1 VIDNVNIHFCLQL
14 LNDAEEI
21 VNSELQKVATKKSRS
36 IEDGDYLPPV
46 NITIIPHSSE
56 PTPHSSTV
64 NDLLKCA
71 NPSDVLLC
79 RSNQDLEVKHFY
91 D

>member
-1 VIDNVNIHFCLQL
+1 
-14 LNDAEEI
+14 LNDAEEYI
-21 VNSELQKVATKKSRS
+21 NSELQEVATKKSRS

-46 NITIIPHSSE
+46 KIITASLSPKPAPHSF
-56 PTPHSSTV
+56 TV

-71 NPSDVLLC
+71 NPSDVLAC

>member
-1 VIDNVNIHFCLQL
+1 
-14 LNDAEEI
+14 LNDANEY

-36 IEDGDYLPPV
+36 IENGDFLPLV
-46 NITIIPHSSE
+46 EIITASLSPEPAPHSF
-56 PTPHSSTV
+56 TV

-71 NPSDVLLC
+71 NPSDVLSC

>member
-1 VIDNVNIHFCLQL
+1 
-14 LNDAEEI
+14 LNDAEEYI
-21 VNSELQKVATKKSRS
+21 NSELQEVATKKSRS

-46 NITIIPHSSE
+46 KITIIPHSSE
-56 PTPHSSTV
+56 PTPHSFTV

-71 NPSDVLLC
+71 NPSDVLAC